1 MQTKQTTFTDHTPHR
16 IYLWDNLK
24 FILIFLVV
32 FGHFI
37 HNYTDDSMITEKL
50 YTYICSFHMPA
61 FLFISGLFS
70 KKAIKTKNYRK
81 CFEFFVLYVFT
92 KFCIFLSKIITD
104 EDYSLS
110 LLDEGSVPWYAF
122 ALMAFFLMTMFL
134 QQLHP
139 MYLFG
144 FALIMGCISGYD
156 EDINDF
162 FVSSRIIV
170 FYPFFLAGFFLDAK
184 KIATLA
190 TKWYTKIAA
199 LAVHILWLT
208 YLWNAKDATVLWHP
222 MVTGREHLDE
232 IGTNYFWYRLL
243 YYAVAF
249 ILIFSVIALAPIGKH
264 SISGMGS
271 RSIQVYSLHRG
282 FIYLFYY
289 YMPAEDLLNMCG
301 EVNLH
306 FVLLGLS
313 LLLTLLLS
321 IPALA
326 RPLQLVLKP
335 NWIKTPPMIET
346 HKKAA

>member
-1 MQTKQTTFTDHTPHR
+1 MQIKHTAFSNSTSHR

-37 HNYTDDSMITEKL
+37 HNYTNDSMITEKI

-70 KKAIKTKNYRK
+70 KKVIKAKNYRK
-81 CFEFFVLYVFT
+81 CFEFFILYVFT
-92 KFCIFLSKIITD
+92 KLCIFISKLITD
-104 EDYSLS
+104 RDYSLS
-110 LLDEGSVPWYAF
+110 LLDEDSVPWYAF

-139 MYLFG
+139 VYLFV
-144 FALIMGCISGYD
+144 FAIVMGCISGYD

-170 FYPFFLAGFFLDAK
+170 FYPFFLAGFFLDQKRVAD
-184 KIATLA
+184 LLS
-190 TKWYTKIAA
+190 KWYTKIAA
-199 LAVHILWLT
+199 LAVHMIWIT
-208 YLWNAKDATVLWHP
+208 YLWNVKDATVIWHP
-222 MVTGREHLDE
+222 IVTGREHLDE
-232 IGTNYFWYRLL
+232 IGINYFWHRLI

-249 ILIFSVIALAPIGKH
+249 ILIFSVIALAPTGKH
-264 SISGMGS
+264 LISSMGS

-289 YMPAEDLLNMCG
+289 YMPADELLNICG

-306 FVLLGLS
+306 YVLFGLS

-321 IPALA
+321 IPILAPAL
-326 RPLQLVLKP
+326 QCILKP
-335 NWIKTPPMIET
+335 KWIEHPKSLEPQ
-346 HKKAA
+346 KKAA

>member
-1 MQTKQTTFTDHTPHR
+1 MHTKQTMFPTQTSHR

-24 FILIFLVV
+24 FILILLVV

-70 KKAIKTKNYRK
+70 KKVIKAKKYRK

-92 KFCIFLSKIITD
+92 KLCIFISKIITA

-110 LLDEGSVPWYAF
+110 LLNEASVPWYAF
-122 ALMAFFLMTMFL
+122 ALMAFFLITMLL

-139 MYLFG
+139 IYLFV
-144 FALIMGCISGYD
+144 FAIIMGCISGYD

-162 FVSSRIIV
+162 FISSRIIV
-170 FYPFFLAGFFLDAK
+170 FYPFFLAGFFLDQK
-184 KIATLA
+184 KVVAVVS
-190 TKWYTKIAA
+190 KWYTKVTAIAVLMGWFA
-199 LAVHILWLT
+199 
-208 YLWNAKDATVLWHP
+208 YLWNDNDATVIWHP
-222 MVTGREHLDE
+222 IVTGREHLDE
-232 IGTNYFWYRLL
+232 IGIHYFWHRMI
-243 YYAVAF
+243 YYVVAF
-249 ILIFSVIALAPIGKH
+249 VLIFAVIALAPTGKH
-264 SISGMGS
+264 IISGMGS

-282 FIYLFYY
+282 FIYLFYH
-289 YMPAEDLLNMCG
+289 YMPADKLLKQCG

-313 LLLTLLLS
+313 LLLTLILS
-321 IPALA
+321 LSVLAPAL
-326 RPLQLVLKP
+326 QVILKP
-335 NWIKTPPMIET
+335 NWKKRTQLIDTQ
-346 HKKAA
+346 KKAA

>member
-1 MQTKQTTFTDHTPHR
+1 MQTKQATFTDHAPHR
-16 IYLWDNLK
+16 VYLWDNLK

-92 KFCIFLSKIITD
+92 KLCIFISKLITD
-104 EDYSLS
+104 RDYSLS
-110 LLDEGSVPWYAF
+110 LLDEDSVPWYAF

-139 MYLFG
+139 VYLFA
-144 FALIMGCISGYD
+144 FTIVMGCISGYD

-184 KIATLA
+184 KIADLVS
-190 TKWYTKIAA
+190 KWYTKIAA
-199 LAVHILWLT
+199 LAVHVIWLS
-208 YLWNAKDATVLWHP
+208 YLWNVKDSTVIWHP
-222 MVTGREHLDE
+222 IVTGREHLDE
-232 IGTNYFWYRLL
+232 IGINYFWYRLI
-243 YYAVAF
+243 YYAFAF
-249 ILIFSVIALAPIGKH
+249 ILIFSVIALAPTGKNI
-264 SISGMGS
+264 ISGMGS

-289 YMPAEDLLNMCG
+289 YMPANELLKICG

-306 FVLLGLS
+306 FVLFGLS
-313 LLLTLLLS
+313 LVLTLLLS

-326 RPLQLVLKP
+326 RPLQLILKP
-335 NWIKTPPMIET
+335 KWLKNIKLVET
-346 HKKAA
+346 QKKAA